1 VFAKI
6 PAGLNQNSVDFCY
19 DLAKEAHVAL
29 IPGKFFGAGGE
40 GYVRISYA
48 ASTEDLQKAVERIQ
62 QYVASKQVSE
72 K

>member
-1 VFAKI
+1 M
-6 PAGLNQNSVDFCY
+6 
-19 DLAKEAHVAL
+19 AL

-48 ASTEDLQKAVERIQ
+48 ASTEALQTAVSRIQ
-62 QYVASKQVSE
+62 KYVADKQAAV